1 MKTITSK
8 NKQSTREIILHA
20 IKTSNQANIEKLAE
34 VADISPVTVRHHINT
49 LQAAGLI
56 ESESIRRKV
65 GRPYYVYSLSEK
77 GQELFPKRYISL
89 TKRLLGELKA
99 RLPEEIV
106 HDVFNSVVEG
116 VLDDH
121 KGEYEHLSFEDK
133 LDYLVGLLGDEGFT
147 STWERSEIGYI
158 LKEHSCPYISIG
170 QEHSEICTIDT
181 KLIINVLQAP
191 IKQHSCLLQGADCC
205 EFVIDE
211 EHSV

>member
-20 IKTSNQANIEKLAE
+20 IKTSSQANIEKLAE
-34 VADISPVTVRHHINT
+34 VADVSPVTVRHHINT

-77 GQELFPKRYISL
+77 GQELFPKRYIRL
-89 TKRLLGELKA
+89 TTRLLDELKA
-99 RLPEEIV
+99 RLPEEV
-106 HDVFNSVVEG
+106 VQEVFNSVVQG

-121 KGEYEHLSFEDK
+121 EGEYEHLPFENK

-147 STWERSEIGYI
+147 STWERSELGYI
-158 LKEHSCPYISIG
+158 LREHSCPYISIG
-170 QEHSEICTIDT
+170 QHHNEICTIDT
-181 KLIINVLQAP
+181 ELIINVLQAP

-205 EFVIDE
+205 EFVIAE